1 MKYPSMYVT
10 KMFVIAVPVTSGYRY
25 VSVLHL
31 RVQLNIFPKN
41 LSLLR
46 PSTWRIGEDEMQ
58 GHETCVELT
67 VDVAQRSE
75 RCSLCPP
82 LDIHT
87 KLVHSGSHGP

>member
-1 MKYPSMYVT
+1 MYVT

-31 RVQLNIFPKN
+31 RVQFNKFPWN
-41 LSLLR
+41 LSLLV
-46 PSTWRIGEDEMQ
+46 PSTWSIGQDEMQ
-58 GHETCVELT
+58 GHVTCVELT
-67 VDVAQRSE
+67 VDVVQGSE
-75 RCSLCPP
+75 RCSMCPP